1 MAARAKTSKA
11 AKTATIASLVRAAA
25 RSEVEFLK
33 TITDVYEVGDT
44 ERVWEFF
51 DRLNVPRSV
60 SGEGGLH
67 EPLSTLEGPCLVIW
81 DFATEHKISQGVQKY
96 MDRHE
101 RKIKWHSTHPSL
113 DGLDNVLL
121 LMRGIMMVTNLRLR
135 RLMLLLNSKE
145 ELTPI
150 EWRNSREIMN
160 KSYLSFR
167 NYLNLLSTNWIDAMQ
182 SAVPREALSERL
194 GAFHEIVDKEIR
206 ALEDLHDK
214 LEARRMDLTVIPEEY
229 PPVKPP
235 PYFGGDLLGRGPWKQ
250 FWNSI
255 DNLAHH
261 FREFVI

>member
-1 MAARAKTSKA
+1 MAARTKSSKA

-25 RSEVEFLK
+25 RSETEFIK
-33 TITDVYEVGDT
+33 TISDIFEVGDA

-51 DRLNVPRSV
+51 DRLNVPRSQ

-67 EPLSTLEGPCLVIW
+67 QPLPALEGNCLVVW
-81 DFATEHKISQGVQKY
+81 DLHVEQKISDGVQKY
-96 MDRHE
+96 LDRHE
-101 RKIKWHSTHPSL
+101 RKIKWHSSHPTL

-121 LMRGIMMVTNLRLR
+121 LLRGIMMITNLRLR
-135 RLMLLLNSKE
+135 RLMLLLNGKE
-145 ELTPI
+145 ELTPM
-150 EWRNSREIMN
+150 EWRNAREIMN

-167 NYLNLLSTNWIDAMQ
+167 NYLDLLATNWIDAMQ
-182 SAVPREALSERL
+182 SAVPREDLSERL
-194 GAFHEIVDKEIR
+194 GAFYEIIDGEIR
-206 ALEDLHDK
+206 QLEELHDQI
-214 LEARRMDLTVIPEEY
+214 EARRMELAVIPEEY

-235 PYFGGDLLGRGPWKQ
+235 IYFGGDLLGRGPWKQ